1 MTATL
6 SVILICLLLSA
17 FFSGMEIAFLTSNKL
32 RIEIDKSKKGVTQA
46 LIDLFISHSGMYIT
60 TLLVGNN
67 VVMVIYGIFM
77 SDLLVKQFEFLH
89 LSIGVELFVETLV
102 STLIILV
109 FAEFLPKTV
118 FRLRSNLF
126 LKLFS
131 VPVFLFYL
139 LFFPLS
145 YFSVWLGGWLLR
157 IFTGRKLGHK
167 EPNRAF
173 GKVDLNNL
181 IEEGEVNARQ
191 EEEMHEIKL
200 FRNALDFSEVKLREC
215 IVPRPD
221 VVALSIDSSI
231 EELTQLFIDTG
242 LSRILIYKES
252 IDDIIGYVHI
262 STLFKDPP
270 TIAKALSRVLIVPE
284 TMSAQRLLNL
294 FIRDQKSVAVVVD
307 EFGITAG
314 IVTIE
319 DIMEEIFG
327 EIEDEHDHL
336 NLKEVMISEQEYIIE
351 GSMNL
356 DDINDRL
363 ETDLVSEDYDSL
375 GGFIIEHLDRLPE
388 VGDEVCTDNGIRLIV
403 EALDKNRVES
413 VRMYLPEKH
422 DADNKSELSSS
433 ESAAQTA
440 FTEEI
445 IHLIPISNINEHIKI
460 PYLDL
465 TDLDTEFLLCLSFKS
480 YYISDN
486 QSLAQHQSSFFL
498 TAAITAPAANASP
511 AIGTIGSC
519 RVSCLHCFIII
530 LRIFL
535 IRIFRCFFKVR
546 FQSQRSV
553 NFKRKLRFI

>member
-60 TLLVGNN
+60 TLLVGNT

-336 NLKEVMISEQEYIIE
+336 NLKEVMISEQEYIFS
-351 GSMNL
+351 G
-356 DDINDRL
+356 RL
-363 ETDLVSEDYDSL
+363 EVDYL
-375 GGFIIEHLDRLPE
+375 NEKYHLDLEEREEYETLAGLVLYFNQSIPQE
-388 VGDEVCTDNGIRLIV
+388 GETIV
-403 EALDKNRVES
+403 VNNLTFKILSVKNARI
-413 VRMYLPEKH
+413 
-422 DADNKSELSSS
+422 
-433 ESAAQTA
+433 
-440 FTEEI
+440 EEI
-445 IHLIPISNINEHIKI
+445 
-460 PYLDL
+460 
-465 TDLDTEFLLCLSFKS
+465 
-480 YYISDN
+480 
-486 QSLAQHQSSFFL
+486 
-498 TAAITAPAANASP
+498 
-511 AIGTIGSC
+511 
-519 RVSCLHCFIII
+519 
-530 LRIFL
+530 
-535 IRIFRCFFKVR
+535 KVCM
-546 FQSQRSV
+546 
-553 NFKRKLRFI
+553 

>member
-336 NLKEVMISEQEYIIE
+336 NLKEVMISEQEYIFS
-351 GSMNL
+351 G
-356 DDINDRL
+356 RL
-363 ETDLVSEDYDSL
+363 EVDYL
-375 GGFIIEHLDRLPE
+375 NEKYHLDLEEREEYETLASLVLYFNQSIPQE
-388 VGDEVCTDNGIRLIV
+388 GETIV
-403 EALDKNRVES
+403 VNDLTFKILSVKNARI
-413 VRMYLPEKH
+413 
-422 DADNKSELSSS
+422 
-433 ESAAQTA
+433 
-440 FTEEI
+440 EEI
-445 IHLIPISNINEHIKI
+445 
-460 PYLDL
+460 
-465 TDLDTEFLLCLSFKS
+465 
-480 YYISDN
+480 
-486 QSLAQHQSSFFL
+486 
-498 TAAITAPAANASP
+498 
-511 AIGTIGSC
+511 
-519 RVSCLHCFIII
+519 
-530 LRIFL
+530 
-535 IRIFRCFFKVR
+535 KVCM
-546 FQSQRSV
+546 
-553 NFKRKLRFI
+553 

>member
-242 LSRILIYKES
+242 LSRIYKES

-336 NLKEVMISEQEYIIE
+336 NLKEVMISEQEYIFS
-351 GSMNL
+351 G
-356 DDINDRL
+356 RL
-363 ETDLVSEDYDSL
+363 EVDYL
-375 GGFIIEHLDRLPE
+375 NEKYHLDLEEREEYETLAGLVLYFNQSIPQE
-388 VGDEVCTDNGIRLIV
+388 GETIV
-403 EALDKNRVES
+403 VNDLTFKILSVKNARI
-413 VRMYLPEKH
+413 
-422 DADNKSELSSS
+422 
-433 ESAAQTA
+433 
-440 FTEEI
+440 EEI
-445 IHLIPISNINEHIKI
+445 
-460 PYLDL
+460 
-465 TDLDTEFLLCLSFKS
+465 
-480 YYISDN
+480 
-486 QSLAQHQSSFFL
+486 
-498 TAAITAPAANASP
+498 
-511 AIGTIGSC
+511 
-519 RVSCLHCFIII
+519 
-530 LRIFL
+530 
-535 IRIFRCFFKVR
+535 KVCM
-546 FQSQRSV
+546 
-553 NFKRKLRFI
+553 

>member
-89 LSIGVELFVETLV
+89 LSIGVELFVDTLV

-231 EELTQLFIDTG
+231 DELTQLFIDTG

-336 NLKEVMISEQEYIIE
+336 NLKEVMISEQEYIFS
-351 GSMNL
+351 G
-356 DDINDRL
+356 RL
-363 ETDLVSEDYDSL
+363 EVDYL
-375 GGFIIEHLDRLPE
+375 NEKYHLDLEEREEYETLAGLVLYFNQSIPQE
-388 VGDEVCTDNGIRLIV
+388 GETIV
-403 EALDKNRVES
+403 VNDLTFKILSVKNARI
-413 VRMYLPEKH
+413 
-422 DADNKSELSSS
+422 
-433 ESAAQTA
+433 
-440 FTEEI
+440 EEI
-445 IHLIPISNINEHIKI
+445 
-460 PYLDL
+460 
-465 TDLDTEFLLCLSFKS
+465 
-480 YYISDN
+480 
-486 QSLAQHQSSFFL
+486 
-498 TAAITAPAANASP
+498 
-511 AIGTIGSC
+511 
-519 RVSCLHCFIII
+519 
-530 LRIFL
+530 
-535 IRIFRCFFKVR
+535 KVCM
-546 FQSQRSV
+546 
-553 NFKRKLRFI
+553 

>member
-89 LSIGVELFVETLV
+89 LSIGVELFVDTLV
-102 STLIILV
+102 STLIILL

-336 NLKEVMISEQEYIIE
+336 NLKEVMISEQEYIFS
-351 GSMNL
+351 G
-356 DDINDRL
+356 RL
-363 ETDLVSEDYDSL
+363 EVDYL
-375 GGFIIEHLDRLPE
+375 NEKYHLDLEEREEYETLAGLVLYFNQSIPQE
-388 VGDEVCTDNGIRLIV
+388 GETIV
-403 EALDKNRVES
+403 VNDLTFKILSVKNARI
-413 VRMYLPEKH
+413 
-422 DADNKSELSSS
+422 
-433 ESAAQTA
+433 
-440 FTEEI
+440 EEI
-445 IHLIPISNINEHIKI
+445 
-460 PYLDL
+460 
-465 TDLDTEFLLCLSFKS
+465 
-480 YYISDN
+480 
-486 QSLAQHQSSFFL
+486 
-498 TAAITAPAANASP
+498 
-511 AIGTIGSC
+511 
-519 RVSCLHCFIII
+519 
-530 LRIFL
+530 
-535 IRIFRCFFKVR
+535 KVCM
-546 FQSQRSV
+546 
-553 NFKRKLRFI
+553 

>member
-215 IVPRPD
+215 ILPRPD

-336 NLKEVMISEQEYIIE
+336 NLKEVMISEQEYIFS
-351 GSMNL
+351 G
-356 DDINDRL
+356 RL
-363 ETDLVSEDYDSL
+363 EVDYL
-375 GGFIIEHLDRLPE
+375 NEKYHLDLEEREEYETLAGLVLYFNQSIPQE
-388 VGDEVCTDNGIRLIV
+388 GETIV
-403 EALDKNRVES
+403 VNNLTFKILSVKNARI
-413 VRMYLPEKH
+413 
-422 DADNKSELSSS
+422 
-433 ESAAQTA
+433 
-440 FTEEI
+440 EEI
-445 IHLIPISNINEHIKI
+445 
-460 PYLDL
+460 
-465 TDLDTEFLLCLSFKS
+465 
-480 YYISDN
+480 
-486 QSLAQHQSSFFL
+486 
-498 TAAITAPAANASP
+498 
-511 AIGTIGSC
+511 
-519 RVSCLHCFIII
+519 
-530 LRIFL
+530 
-535 IRIFRCFFKVR
+535 KVCM
-546 FQSQRSV
+546 
-553 NFKRKLRFI
+553 

>member
-17 FFSGMEIAFLTSNKL
+17 FFSGMEIAFLTYNKL

-336 NLKEVMISEQEYIIE
+336 NLKEVMISEQEYIFS
-351 GSMNL
+351 G
-356 DDINDRL
+356 RL
-363 ETDLVSEDYDSL
+363 EVDYL
-375 GGFIIEHLDRLPE
+375 NEKYHLDLEEREEYETLAGLVLYFNQSIPQE
-388 VGDEVCTDNGIRLIV
+388 GETIV
-403 EALDKNRVES
+403 VNNLTFKILSVKNARI
-413 VRMYLPEKH
+413 
-422 DADNKSELSSS
+422 
-433 ESAAQTA
+433 
-440 FTEEI
+440 EEI
-445 IHLIPISNINEHIKI
+445 
-460 PYLDL
+460 
-465 TDLDTEFLLCLSFKS
+465 
-480 YYISDN
+480 
-486 QSLAQHQSSFFL
+486 
-498 TAAITAPAANASP
+498 
-511 AIGTIGSC
+511 
-519 RVSCLHCFIII
+519 
-530 LRIFL
+530 
-535 IRIFRCFFKVR
+535 KVCM
-546 FQSQRSV
+546 
-553 NFKRKLRFI
+553 

>member
-242 LSRILIYKES
+242 LS
-252 IDDIIGYVHI
+252 DIIGYVHI

-336 NLKEVMISEQEYIIE
+336 NLKEVMISEQEYIFS
-351 GSMNL
+351 G
-356 DDINDRL
+356 RL
-363 ETDLVSEDYDSL
+363 EVDYL
-375 GGFIIEHLDRLPE
+375 NEKYHLDLEEREEYETLAGLVLYFNQSIPQE
-388 VGDEVCTDNGIRLIV
+388 GETIV
-403 EALDKNRVES
+403 VNNLTFKILSVKNARI
-413 VRMYLPEKH
+413 
-422 DADNKSELSSS
+422 
-433 ESAAQTA
+433 
-440 FTEEI
+440 EEI
-445 IHLIPISNINEHIKI
+445 
-460 PYLDL
+460 
-465 TDLDTEFLLCLSFKS
+465 
-480 YYISDN
+480 
-486 QSLAQHQSSFFL
+486 
-498 TAAITAPAANASP
+498 
-511 AIGTIGSC
+511 
-519 RVSCLHCFIII
+519 
-530 LRIFL
+530 
-535 IRIFRCFFKVR
+535 KVCM
-546 FQSQRSV
+546 
-553 NFKRKLRFI
+553 

>member
-336 NLKEVMISEQEYIIE
+336 NLKEVMISEQEYIFSGRLEVDYLNEKYHLDLEEREEYETLAGLVLYFNQSIPQE
-351 GSMNL
+351 GETIV
-356 DDINDRL
+356 INDL
-363 ETDLVSEDYDSL
+363 TFKILSV
-375 GGFIIEHLDRLPE
+375 
-388 VGDEVCTDNGIRLIV
+388 
-403 EALDKNRVES
+403 KNARI
-413 VRMYLPEKH
+413 
-422 DADNKSELSSS
+422 
-433 ESAAQTA
+433 
-440 FTEEI
+440 EEI
-445 IHLIPISNINEHIKI
+445 
-460 PYLDL
+460 
-465 TDLDTEFLLCLSFKS
+465 
-480 YYISDN
+480 
-486 QSLAQHQSSFFL
+486 
-498 TAAITAPAANASP
+498 
-511 AIGTIGSC
+511 
-519 RVSCLHCFIII
+519 
-530 LRIFL
+530 
-535 IRIFRCFFKVR
+535 KVCM
-546 FQSQRSV
+546 
-553 NFKRKLRFI
+553 

>member
-67 VVMVIYGIFM
+67 VVMVVYGIFM

-181 IEEGEVNARQ
+181 IEEGEVNVRQ

-336 NLKEVMISEQEYIIE
+336 NLKEVMISEQEYIFS
-351 GSMNL
+351 G
-356 DDINDRL
+356 RL
-363 ETDLVSEDYDSL
+363 EVDYLNEKYHLGLEEREEYETLAGLVLYFNQSIPQEGETIVVNDLTFKILSV
-375 GGFIIEHLDRLPE
+375 
-388 VGDEVCTDNGIRLIV
+388 
-403 EALDKNRVES
+403 KNARI
-413 VRMYLPEKH
+413 
-422 DADNKSELSSS
+422 
-433 ESAAQTA
+433 
-440 FTEEI
+440 EEI
-445 IHLIPISNINEHIKI
+445 
-460 PYLDL
+460 
-465 TDLDTEFLLCLSFKS
+465 
-480 YYISDN
+480 
-486 QSLAQHQSSFFL
+486 
-498 TAAITAPAANASP
+498 
-511 AIGTIGSC
+511 
-519 RVSCLHCFIII
+519 
-530 LRIFL
+530 
-535 IRIFRCFFKVR
+535 KVCM
-546 FQSQRSV
+546 
-553 NFKRKLRFI
+553 

>member
-89 LSIGVELFVETLV
+89 LSIGVGLFVETLV

-336 NLKEVMISEQEYIIE
+336 NLKEVMISEQEYIFS
-351 GSMNL
+351 G
-356 DDINDRL
+356 RL
-363 ETDLVSEDYDSL
+363 EVDYL
-375 GGFIIEHLDRLPE
+375 NEKYHLDLEEREEYETLAGLVLYFNQSIPQE
-388 VGDEVCTDNGIRLIV
+388 GETIV
-403 EALDKNRVES
+403 VNNLTFKILSVKNARI
-413 VRMYLPEKH
+413 
-422 DADNKSELSSS
+422 
-433 ESAAQTA
+433 
-440 FTEEI
+440 EEI
-445 IHLIPISNINEHIKI
+445 
-460 PYLDL
+460 
-465 TDLDTEFLLCLSFKS
+465 
-480 YYISDN
+480 
-486 QSLAQHQSSFFL
+486 
-498 TAAITAPAANASP
+498 
-511 AIGTIGSC
+511 
-519 RVSCLHCFIII
+519 
-530 LRIFL
+530 
-535 IRIFRCFFKVR
+535 KVCM
-546 FQSQRSV
+546 
-553 NFKRKLRFI
+553 

>member
-89 LSIGVELFVETLV
+89 LSIGVELFVDTLV

-126 LKLFS
+126 SKLFS

-336 NLKEVMISEQEYIIE
+336 NLKEVMISEQEYIFS
-351 GSMNL
+351 G
-356 DDINDRL
+356 RL
-363 ETDLVSEDYDSL
+363 EVDYL
-375 GGFIIEHLDRLPE
+375 NEKYHLDLEEREEYETLAGLVLYFNQSIPQE
-388 VGDEVCTDNGIRLIV
+388 GETIV
-403 EALDKNRVES
+403 VNNLTFKILSVKNARI
-413 VRMYLPEKH
+413 
-422 DADNKSELSSS
+422 
-433 ESAAQTA
+433 
-440 FTEEI
+440 EEI
-445 IHLIPISNINEHIKI
+445 
-460 PYLDL
+460 
-465 TDLDTEFLLCLSFKS
+465 
-480 YYISDN
+480 
-486 QSLAQHQSSFFL
+486 
-498 TAAITAPAANASP
+498 
-511 AIGTIGSC
+511 
-519 RVSCLHCFIII
+519 
-530 LRIFL
+530 
-535 IRIFRCFFKVR
+535 KVCM
-546 FQSQRSV
+546 
-553 NFKRKLRFI
+553 

>member
-89 LSIGVELFVETLV
+89 LSIGVELFVDTLV

-200 FRNALDFSEVKLREC
+200 FRNALDFSEVTLREC

-336 NLKEVMISEQEYIIE
+336 NLKEVMISEQEYIFS
-351 GSMNL
+351 G
-356 DDINDRL
+356 RL
-363 ETDLVSEDYDSL
+363 EVDYL
-375 GGFIIEHLDRLPE
+375 NEKYHLDLEEREEYETLAGLVLYFNQSIPQE
-388 VGDEVCTDNGIRLIV
+388 GETIV
-403 EALDKNRVES
+403 VNDLTFKILSVKNARI
-413 VRMYLPEKH
+413 
-422 DADNKSELSSS
+422 
-433 ESAAQTA
+433 
-440 FTEEI
+440 EEI
-445 IHLIPISNINEHIKI
+445 
-460 PYLDL
+460 
-465 TDLDTEFLLCLSFKS
+465 
-480 YYISDN
+480 
-486 QSLAQHQSSFFL
+486 
-498 TAAITAPAANASP
+498 
-511 AIGTIGSC
+511 
-519 RVSCLHCFIII
+519 
-530 LRIFL
+530 
-535 IRIFRCFFKVR
+535 KVCM
-546 FQSQRSV
+546 
-553 NFKRKLRFI
+553 

>member
-181 IEEGEVNARQ
+181 IEEGEVNAWQ

-336 NLKEVMISEQEYIIE
+336 NLKEVMISEQEYIFS
-351 GSMNL
+351 G
-356 DDINDRL
+356 RL
-363 ETDLVSEDYDSL
+363 EVDYL
-375 GGFIIEHLDRLPE
+375 NEKYHLDLEEREEYETLAGLVLYFNQSIPQE
-388 VGDEVCTDNGIRLIV
+388 GETIV
-403 EALDKNRVES
+403 VNNLTFKILSVKNARI
-413 VRMYLPEKH
+413 
-422 DADNKSELSSS
+422 
-433 ESAAQTA
+433 
-440 FTEEI
+440 EEI
-445 IHLIPISNINEHIKI
+445 
-460 PYLDL
+460 
-465 TDLDTEFLLCLSFKS
+465 
-480 YYISDN
+480 
-486 QSLAQHQSSFFL
+486 
-498 TAAITAPAANASP
+498 
-511 AIGTIGSC
+511 
-519 RVSCLHCFIII
+519 
-530 LRIFL
+530 
-535 IRIFRCFFKVR
+535 KVCM
-546 FQSQRSV
+546 
-553 NFKRKLRFI
+553 

>member
-231 EELTQLFIDTG
+231 DELTQLFIDTG

-336 NLKEVMISEQEYIIE
+336 NLKEVMISEQEYIFS
-351 GSMNL
+351 G
-356 DDINDRL
+356 RL
-363 ETDLVSEDYDSL
+363 EVDYL
-375 GGFIIEHLDRLPE
+375 NEKYHLDLEEREEYETLAGLVLYFNQSIPQE
-388 VGDEVCTDNGIRLIV
+388 GETIV
-403 EALDKNRVES
+403 VNDLTFKILSVKNARI
-413 VRMYLPEKH
+413 
-422 DADNKSELSSS
+422 
-433 ESAAQTA
+433 
-440 FTEEI
+440 EEI
-445 IHLIPISNINEHIKI
+445 
-460 PYLDL
+460 
-465 TDLDTEFLLCLSFKS
+465 
-480 YYISDN
+480 
-486 QSLAQHQSSFFL
+486 
-498 TAAITAPAANASP
+498 
-511 AIGTIGSC
+511 
-519 RVSCLHCFIII
+519 
-530 LRIFL
+530 
-535 IRIFRCFFKVR
+535 KVCM
-546 FQSQRSV
+546 
-553 NFKRKLRFI
+553 

>member
-89 LSIGVELFVETLV
+89 LSIGVELFVDTLV

-314 IVTIE
+314 IGTIE

-336 NLKEVMISEQEYIIE
+336 NLKEVMISEQEYIFS
-351 GSMNL
+351 G
-356 DDINDRL
+356 RL
-363 ETDLVSEDYDSL
+363 EVDYL
-375 GGFIIEHLDRLPE
+375 NEKYHLDLEEREEYETLAGLVLYFNQSIPQE
-388 VGDEVCTDNGIRLIV
+388 GETIV
-403 EALDKNRVES
+403 VNDLTFKILSVKNARI
-413 VRMYLPEKH
+413 
-422 DADNKSELSSS
+422 
-433 ESAAQTA
+433 
-440 FTEEI
+440 EEI
-445 IHLIPISNINEHIKI
+445 
-460 PYLDL
+460 
-465 TDLDTEFLLCLSFKS
+465 
-480 YYISDN
+480 
-486 QSLAQHQSSFFL
+486 
-498 TAAITAPAANASP
+498 
-511 AIGTIGSC
+511 
-519 RVSCLHCFIII
+519 
-530 LRIFL
+530 
-535 IRIFRCFFKVR
+535 KVCM
-546 FQSQRSV
+546 
-553 NFKRKLRFI
+553 

>member
-89 LSIGVELFVETLV
+89 LSIGVELFVDTLV

-336 NLKEVMISEQEYIIE
+336 NLKEVMISEQEYIFS
-351 GSMNL
+351 G
-356 DDINDRL
+356 RL
-363 ETDLVSEDYDSL
+363 EVDYL
-375 GGFIIEHLDRLPE
+375 NEKYHLDL
-388 VGDEVCTDNGIRLIV
+388 
-403 EALDKNRVES
+403 
-413 VRMYLPEKH
+413 
-422 DADNKSELSSS
+422 
-433 ESAAQTA
+433 
-440 FTEEI
+440 EEREEYET
-445 IHLIPISNINEHIKI
+445 LAGLVL
-460 PYLDL
+460 Y
-465 TDLDTEFLLCLSFKS
+465 F
-480 YYISDN
+480 N
-486 QSLAQHQSSFFL
+486 QSIPQE
-498 TAAITAPAANASP
+498 
-511 AIGTIGSC
+511 G
-519 RVSCLHCFIII
+519 
-530 LRIFL
+530 
-535 IRIFRCFFKVR
+535 
-546 FQSQRSV
+546 
-553 NFKRKLRFI
+553 KLLL

>member
-89 LSIGVELFVETLV
+89 LSIGVELFVDTLV

-336 NLKEVMISEQEYIIE
+336 NLKEVMISEQEYIFS
-351 GSMNL
+351 G
-356 DDINDRL
+356 RL
-363 ETDLVSEDYDSL
+363 EVDYL
-375 GGFIIEHLDRLPE
+375 NEKYHLDLEEREEYETLAGLVLYFNQSIPQE
-388 VGDEVCTDNGIRLIV
+388 GDTIV
-403 EALDKNRVES
+403 VNDLTFKILSVKNARI
-413 VRMYLPEKH
+413 
-422 DADNKSELSSS
+422 
-433 ESAAQTA
+433 
-440 FTEEI
+440 EEI
-445 IHLIPISNINEHIKI
+445 
-460 PYLDL
+460 
-465 TDLDTEFLLCLSFKS
+465 
-480 YYISDN
+480 
-486 QSLAQHQSSFFL
+486 
-498 TAAITAPAANASP
+498 
-511 AIGTIGSC
+511 
-519 RVSCLHCFIII
+519 
-530 LRIFL
+530 
-535 IRIFRCFFKVR
+535 KVCM
-546 FQSQRSV
+546 
-553 NFKRKLRFI
+553 

>member
-1 MTATL
+1 M
-6 SVILICLLLSA
+6 
-17 FFSGMEIAFLTSNKL
+17 
-32 RIEIDKSKKGVTQA
+32 
-46 LIDLFISHSGMYIT
+46 
-60 TLLVGNN
+60 
-67 VVMVIYGIFM
+67 
-77 SDLLVKQFEFLH
+77 
-89 LSIGVELFVETLV
+89 
-102 STLIILV
+102 
-109 FAEFLPKTV
+109 
-118 FRLRSNLF
+118 
-126 LKLFS
+126 
-131 VPVFLFYL
+131 
-139 LFFPLS
+139 
-145 YFSVWLGGWLLR
+145 LR

-336 NLKEVMISEQEYIIE
+336 NLKEVMISEQEYIFS
-351 GSMNL
+351 G
-356 DDINDRL
+356 RL
-363 ETDLVSEDYDSL
+363 EVDYL
-375 GGFIIEHLDRLPE
+375 NEKYHLDLEEREEYETLAGLVLYFNQSIPQE
-388 VGDEVCTDNGIRLIV
+388 GETIV
-403 EALDKNRVES
+403 VNNLTFKILSVKNARI
-413 VRMYLPEKH
+413 
-422 DADNKSELSSS
+422 
-433 ESAAQTA
+433 
-440 FTEEI
+440 EEI
-445 IHLIPISNINEHIKI
+445 
-460 PYLDL
+460 
-465 TDLDTEFLLCLSFKS
+465 
-480 YYISDN
+480 
-486 QSLAQHQSSFFL
+486 
-498 TAAITAPAANASP
+498 
-511 AIGTIGSC
+511 
-519 RVSCLHCFIII
+519 
-530 LRIFL
+530 
-535 IRIFRCFFKVR
+535 KVCM
-546 FQSQRSV
+546 
-553 NFKRKLRFI
+553 

>member
-32 RIEIDKSKKGVTQA
+32 RIEIDKSRKGVTQA

-336 NLKEVMISEQEYIIE
+336 NLKEVMISEQEYIFS
-351 GSMNL
+351 G
-356 DDINDRL
+356 RL
-363 ETDLVSEDYDSL
+363 EVDYL
-375 GGFIIEHLDRLPE
+375 NEKYHLDLEEREEYETLAGLVLYFNQSIPQE
-388 VGDEVCTDNGIRLIV
+388 GETIV
-403 EALDKNRVES
+403 VNDLTFKILSVKNARI
-413 VRMYLPEKH
+413 
-422 DADNKSELSSS
+422 
-433 ESAAQTA
+433 
-440 FTEEI
+440 EEI
-445 IHLIPISNINEHIKI
+445 
-460 PYLDL
+460 
-465 TDLDTEFLLCLSFKS
+465 
-480 YYISDN
+480 
-486 QSLAQHQSSFFL
+486 
-498 TAAITAPAANASP
+498 
-511 AIGTIGSC
+511 
-519 RVSCLHCFIII
+519 
-530 LRIFL
+530 
-535 IRIFRCFFKVR
+535 KVCM
-546 FQSQRSV
+546 
-553 NFKRKLRFI
+553 

>member
-60 TLLVGNN
+60 TLLAGNN

-336 NLKEVMISEQEYIIE
+336 NLKEVMISEQEYIFS
-351 GSMNL
+351 G
-356 DDINDRL
+356 RL
-363 ETDLVSEDYDSL
+363 EVDYL
-375 GGFIIEHLDRLPE
+375 NEKYHLDLEEREEYETLAGLVLYFNQSIPQE
-388 VGDEVCTDNGIRLIV
+388 GETIV
-403 EALDKNRVES
+403 VNNLTFKILSVKNARI
-413 VRMYLPEKH
+413 
-422 DADNKSELSSS
+422 
-433 ESAAQTA
+433 
-440 FTEEI
+440 EEI
-445 IHLIPISNINEHIKI
+445 
-460 PYLDL
+460 
-465 TDLDTEFLLCLSFKS
+465 
-480 YYISDN
+480 
-486 QSLAQHQSSFFL
+486 
-498 TAAITAPAANASP
+498 
-511 AIGTIGSC
+511 
-519 RVSCLHCFIII
+519 
-530 LRIFL
+530 
-535 IRIFRCFFKVR
+535 KVCM
-546 FQSQRSV
+546 
-553 NFKRKLRFI
+553 

>member
-307 EFGITAG
+307 EFGIMAG

-336 NLKEVMISEQEYIIE
+336 NLKEVMISEQEYIFS
-351 GSMNL
+351 G
-356 DDINDRL
+356 RL
-363 ETDLVSEDYDSL
+363 EVDYL
-375 GGFIIEHLDRLPE
+375 NEKYHLDLEEREEYETLAGLVLYFNQSIPQE
-388 VGDEVCTDNGIRLIV
+388 GETIV
-403 EALDKNRVES
+403 VNNLTFKILSVKNARI
-413 VRMYLPEKH
+413 
-422 DADNKSELSSS
+422 
-433 ESAAQTA
+433 
-440 FTEEI
+440 EEI
-445 IHLIPISNINEHIKI
+445 
-460 PYLDL
+460 
-465 TDLDTEFLLCLSFKS
+465 
-480 YYISDN
+480 
-486 QSLAQHQSSFFL
+486 
-498 TAAITAPAANASP
+498 
-511 AIGTIGSC
+511 
-519 RVSCLHCFIII
+519 
-530 LRIFL
+530 
-535 IRIFRCFFKVR
+535 KVCM
-546 FQSQRSV
+546 
-553 NFKRKLRFI
+553 

>member
-32 RIEIDKSKKGVTQA
+32 RNEIDKSKKGVTQA

-336 NLKEVMISEQEYIIE
+336 NLKEVMISEQEYIFS
-351 GSMNL
+351 G
-356 DDINDRL
+356 RL
-363 ETDLVSEDYDSL
+363 EVDYL
-375 GGFIIEHLDRLPE
+375 NEKYHLDLEEREEYETLAGLVLYFNQSIPQE
-388 VGDEVCTDNGIRLIV
+388 GETIV
-403 EALDKNRVES
+403 VNDLTFKILSVKNARI
-413 VRMYLPEKH
+413 
-422 DADNKSELSSS
+422 
-433 ESAAQTA
+433 
-440 FTEEI
+440 EEI
-445 IHLIPISNINEHIKI
+445 
-460 PYLDL
+460 
-465 TDLDTEFLLCLSFKS
+465 
-480 YYISDN
+480 
-486 QSLAQHQSSFFL
+486 
-498 TAAITAPAANASP
+498 
-511 AIGTIGSC
+511 
-519 RVSCLHCFIII
+519 
-530 LRIFL
+530 
-535 IRIFRCFFKVR
+535 KVCM
-546 FQSQRSV
+546 
-553 NFKRKLRFI
+553 

>member
-89 LSIGVELFVETLV
+89 LSIGVELFVDTLV

-167 EPNRAF
+167 APNRAF

-336 NLKEVMISEQEYIIE
+336 NLKEVMISEQEYIFS
-351 GSMNL
+351 G
-356 DDINDRL
+356 RL
-363 ETDLVSEDYDSL
+363 EVDYL
-375 GGFIIEHLDRLPE
+375 NEKYHLDLEEREEYETLAGLVLYFNQSIPQE
-388 VGDEVCTDNGIRLIV
+388 GETIV
-403 EALDKNRVES
+403 VNDLTFKILSVKNARI
-413 VRMYLPEKH
+413 
-422 DADNKSELSSS
+422 
-433 ESAAQTA
+433 
-440 FTEEI
+440 EEI
-445 IHLIPISNINEHIKI
+445 
-460 PYLDL
+460 
-465 TDLDTEFLLCLSFKS
+465 
-480 YYISDN
+480 
-486 QSLAQHQSSFFL
+486 
-498 TAAITAPAANASP
+498 
-511 AIGTIGSC
+511 
-519 RVSCLHCFIII
+519 
-530 LRIFL
+530 
-535 IRIFRCFFKVR
+535 KVCM
-546 FQSQRSV
+546 
-553 NFKRKLRFI
+553 

>member
-89 LSIGVELFVETLV
+89 LSIGVELFVDTLV

-200 FRNALDFSEVKLREC
+200 FRNALAFSEVKLREC

-336 NLKEVMISEQEYIIE
+336 NLKEVMISEQEYIFS
-351 GSMNL
+351 G
-356 DDINDRL
+356 RL
-363 ETDLVSEDYDSL
+363 EVDYL
-375 GGFIIEHLDRLPE
+375 NEKYHLDLEEREEYETLAGLVLYFNQSIPQE
-388 VGDEVCTDNGIRLIV
+388 GETIV
-403 EALDKNRVES
+403 VNNLTFKILSVKNARI
-413 VRMYLPEKH
+413 
-422 DADNKSELSSS
+422 
-433 ESAAQTA
+433 
-440 FTEEI
+440 EEI
-445 IHLIPISNINEHIKI
+445 
-460 PYLDL
+460 
-465 TDLDTEFLLCLSFKS
+465 
-480 YYISDN
+480 
-486 QSLAQHQSSFFL
+486 
-498 TAAITAPAANASP
+498 
-511 AIGTIGSC
+511 
-519 RVSCLHCFIII
+519 
-530 LRIFL
+530 
-535 IRIFRCFFKVR
+535 KVCM
-546 FQSQRSV
+546 
-553 NFKRKLRFI
+553 

>member
-118 FRLRSNLF
+118 FRLRFNLF

-336 NLKEVMISEQEYIIE
+336 NLKEVMISEQEYIFS
-351 GSMNL
+351 G
-356 DDINDRL
+356 RL
-363 ETDLVSEDYDSL
+363 EVDYL
-375 GGFIIEHLDRLPE
+375 NEKYHLDLEEREEYETLAGLVLYFNQSIPQE
-388 VGDEVCTDNGIRLIV
+388 GETIV
-403 EALDKNRVES
+403 VNNLTFKILSVKNARI
-413 VRMYLPEKH
+413 
-422 DADNKSELSSS
+422 
-433 ESAAQTA
+433 
-440 FTEEI
+440 EEI
-445 IHLIPISNINEHIKI
+445 
-460 PYLDL
+460 
-465 TDLDTEFLLCLSFKS
+465 
-480 YYISDN
+480 
-486 QSLAQHQSSFFL
+486 
-498 TAAITAPAANASP
+498 
-511 AIGTIGSC
+511 
-519 RVSCLHCFIII
+519 
-530 LRIFL
+530 
-535 IRIFRCFFKVR
+535 KVCM
-546 FQSQRSV
+546 
-553 NFKRKLRFI
+553 